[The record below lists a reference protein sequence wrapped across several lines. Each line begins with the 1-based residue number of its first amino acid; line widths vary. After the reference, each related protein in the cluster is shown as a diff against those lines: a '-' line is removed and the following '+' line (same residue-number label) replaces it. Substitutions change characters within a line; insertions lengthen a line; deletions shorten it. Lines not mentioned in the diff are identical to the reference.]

1 MFILFIST
9 NLLLIVVIYFNELVS
24 IDVKHKQII
33 FKKILAR
40 KKTFSFNDIDGY
52 VIERLSGRGGK
63 NLYYFIKDGYV
74 VCRFNDLATTN
85 WEEIK
90 SGFEEIG
97 YKKLSYKGIIS
108 LNCILGIKI
117 KIVTEKGK

>member
-1 MFILFIST
+1 MLMLFIST
-9 NLLLIVVIYFNELVS
+9 NLLLIVVIYFNELIS
-24 IDVKHKQII
+24 IDVKHKQVT
-33 FKKILAR
+33 FKKIFAN
-40 KKTFSFNDIDGY
+40 KKTFSFEDIDGY
-52 VIERLSGRGGK
+52 VVERLSGRGGK

-90 SGFEEIG
+90 SGFEKIG

-108 LNCILGIKI
+108 LNCILGIKT
-117 KIVTEKGK
+117 KIVIDEIK